1 MLINYKNVKEKYKN
15 CSYCYYAYI
24 FKIYN
29 LKNELINTKYLL
41 KIYNEEF
48 ILDKNDY
55 LELKNNNE
63 IHNCNL
69 YIILKINKNY
79 IIFQAYNYLGKNK
92 TNIANGILKENIPH
106 FIDTFVTNDY
116 IEFIAD
122 KFKLSIK
129 EYNKYKIQLQ
139 RLMDSQIL
147 LFNL

>member
-1 MLINYKNVKEKYKN
+1 MLINYKDIKEKYKN
-15 CSYCYYAYI
+15 SSYDYVYI

-29 LKNELINTKYLL
+29 LKNELMNIKYLL

-48 ILDKNDY
+48 ILDENDY
-55 LELKNNNE
+55 LELKNNNK

-69 YIILKINKNY
+69 FIILKINGEY
-79 IIFQAYNYLGKNK
+79 IIFQVYNYLGKYK

-106 FIDTFVTNDY
+106 FIDTFLTNDY

-129 EYNKYKIQLQ
+129 EYNKYKVQLQ
-139 RLMDSQIL
+139 QLMDSQIL

>member
-48 ILDKNDY
+48 ILDENDY

-63 IHNCNL
+63 IHNYNL

-79 IIFQAYNYLGKNK
+79 VIFQAYNYVGKSK
-92 TNIANGILKENIPH
+92 TNIANGILKENMPY
-106 FIDTFVTNDY
+106 FIDTFLTNDY

-147 LFNL
+147 LINL

>member
-1 MLINYKNVKEKYKN
+1 MLVNYKDIKEKYKN
-15 CSYCYYAYI
+15 SGYYYVYI

-29 LKNELINTKYLL
+29 LKNELMNIKYLL

-48 ILDKNDY
+48 ILDENDY
-55 LELKNNNE
+55 LELKNNNK

-69 YIILKINKNY
+69 FIILKINGEY

-92 TNIANGILKENIPH
+92 TNIANGILKENMPH
-106 FIDTFVTNDY
+106 FIDAFLAEDY
-116 IEFIAD
+116 IEFIAN

-129 EYNKYKIQLQ
+129 EYNKYKVQLQ
-139 RLMDSQIL
+139 QLMNSQIL